1 MPLPTKTFL
10 NLTNDKKEKI
20 LDAAINEFSRKQYE
34 QVAISDI
41 IRAAKIPRGSF
52 YQYFVDKEDL
62 YLHLIDVIKEQKLK
76 FLAEDLKNID
86 GYNFIDLVKK
96 LYDDGVKFAYKYPK
110 YVKIMDFLLK
120 NKNEIY
126 EKIIA
131 ENMIVA
137 ENLYADLIEKDK
149 QKGLIREETDTRVF
163 AKMVV
168 QLTSNI
174 VIEEL
179 NLDDEEGSYK
189 KMLERNSKVLDI
201 IKFGV
206 MKG

>member
-1 MPLPTKTFL
+1 MPSQTFFNLPD
-10 NLTNDKKEKI
+10 DKKNRI
-20 LDAAINEFSRKQYE
+20 IDAITDELGLHTYEHINIQN
-34 QVAISDI
+34 I
-41 IRAAKIPRGSF
+41 IKEAKIARGSF

-62 YLHLIDVIKEQKLK
+62 YMHLIDVIKEQKLK

-149 QKGLIREETDTRVF
+149 QEGLIREETDTRVF

-174 VIEEL
+174 AIEEL